1 MIYSSFSSFTQGPLE
16 EYYLDYTYTILQYLL
31 GLGYGIIYYLI
42 EKKNLKRIE
51 ENWNEINLFERIFFG
66 SLSEATIGG
75 EEAIPRFSEGSSL
88 SMNKVYDGR
97 GSTVGL
103 TTQLQ
108 PTPGESMITNPM
120 TVTPPSREVSS
131 LGL

>member
-16 EYYLDYTYTILQYLL
+16 EYYLDYTHTILQYLL

-66 SLSEATIGG
+66 SLSEATTGV

-103 TTQLQ
+103 TTH
-108 PTPGESMITNPM
+108 TPGESMITNPM
-120 TVTPPSREVSS
+120 TDTPPSREVSS